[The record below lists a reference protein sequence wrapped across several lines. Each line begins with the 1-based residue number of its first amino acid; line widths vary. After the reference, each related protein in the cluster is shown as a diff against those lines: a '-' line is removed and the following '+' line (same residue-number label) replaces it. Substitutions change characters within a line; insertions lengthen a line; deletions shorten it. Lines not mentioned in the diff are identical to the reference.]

1 MAWMKNHGMIPM
13 ERDRVYNWVV
23 EHLDKCYRVC
33 SYDLDSKKLGIAY
46 GHCCFFVSIVWD
58 ARTKLFSLMQGS
70 DGVHTRFYEYAHKN
84 KYTEFLVEW
93 IKETPW
99 IPVLV
104 DEAVSD
110 DGVFLNFKWSDHYWS
125 YGCSILES
133 KRESIKNAVEDLEEL
148 GGSIHPNKK
157 YVVRSRIEIG
167 GRRTATIREW
177 IPKRS

>member
-1 MAWMKNHGMIPM
+1 MSWMKNHGMIPM
-13 ERDRVYNWVV
+13 ERDRVYNLVV

-33 SYDLDSKKLGIAY
+33 SYDLDSKKLGVAY

-58 ARTKLFSLMQGS
+58 ARTKLFSLTQGS

-84 KYTEFLVEW
+84 KYTEFLDEW

-110 DGVFLNFKWSDHYWS
+110 DGVFLNFKWRDRYWS

-133 KRESIKNAVEDLEEL
+133 KRESIKNAVEDLKSS